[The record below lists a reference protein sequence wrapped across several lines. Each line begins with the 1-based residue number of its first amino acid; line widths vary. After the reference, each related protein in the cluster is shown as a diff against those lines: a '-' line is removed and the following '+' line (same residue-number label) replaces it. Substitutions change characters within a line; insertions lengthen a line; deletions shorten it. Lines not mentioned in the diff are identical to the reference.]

1 MRHPGLS
8 LTRKGVVG
16 LGLLVAVAVWC
27 LTLYW
32 AGPSISAL
40 EERSTDLVWRLSAE
54 SSDERRLIVVDIDE
68 KSLNEVGPWPW
79 PRSVQAQLVQR
90 IGQQGAQQQVLDI
103 VFSDATADDPKL
115 AAALRQH
122 PVVLS
127 QVFALEQGGAPMAG
141 RLLGELGW
149 PTCPAPFGHA
159 NGYLANSPG
168 ILAEGGL
175 HAGHITPRVSTDGMV
190 RHQPAVVCF
199 DNKAY
204 AALGLVAL
212 MKGSSEKDLVLE
224 RGTGWLDAPWTLRG
238 VSPSFPPVPLDRRG
252 DLRIPWR
259 NHPDSFISVSASDVL
274 AGRVPAGLM
283 DKAWV
288 LVGSSAFGLNDSI
301 ATPFSGAS
309 AGLQAHAQII
319 LGLIDGRLPYQPRL
333 APAYQALAALGG
345 LALLVFLLGRRRFA
359 PYLLP
364 VVAAA
369 WVLGLWGLHAVALVQ
384 HNLWLGWVEPGWLV
398 LLAGLLLGLVEH
410 AKSRIDRDRLY
421 SHLSSYLP
429 APVAASLALQRP
441 SSAIEASTR
450 QVSVMFADIRNFSA
464 YCEARPP
471 EEAAAVLHAFFS
483 TATEIVAQH
492 GGIVESLKGD
502 AVVAVWHAGP
512 QAGSKAGG
520 SDQHASHALQ
530 AAVALQ
536 QAIQGVL
543 PDPAPEG
550 LEPLSLGIGLE
561 TGPALSGSFGL
572 ASRRTHLLLGRTV
585 TIAARL
591 ADMTADLSHPILLG
605 EGMAAQVT
613 GTELLSM
620 GTFMI
625 DGLKQP
631 RHLYAHPLMSAP
643 RLDTLPQS

>member
-1 MRHPGLS
+1 MARPGPL
-8 LTRKGVVG
+8 LTRGGVVG
-16 LGLLVAVAVWC
+16 LGLLLAACAWLLIVWRV
-27 LTLYW
+27 
-32 AGPSISAL
+32 PSTVTAL
-40 EERSTDLVWRLSAE
+40 EERSTDLVWRLSAVRE
-54 SSDERRLIVVDIDE
+54 DERRLIVVDVDE
-68 KSLNEVGPWPW
+68 RSLNEVGSWPW
-79 PRSVQAQLVQR
+79 PRATQAQLVQR
-90 IGQQGAQQQVLDI
+90 IAQQGAQQQVLDI
-103 VFSDATADDPKL
+103 VFADTTAEDGKL
-115 AAALRQH
+115 AEAIRQY

-127 QVFALEQGGAPMAG
+127 QVFALEQGGAPMSG
-141 RLLGELGW
+141 RLQGELGW
-149 PTCPAPFGHA
+149 PTCPAPFGDA
-159 NGYLANSPG
+159 SGYLANSPS
-168 ILAEGGL
+168 IVTSAKV
-175 HAGHITPRVSTDGMV
+175 HAGHITPRVAQDGIV

-199 DNKAY
+199 NGKAY
-204 AALGLVAL
+204 PALGLVAL
-212 MKGSSEKDLVLE
+212 MKGASEKDLVLE
-224 RGTGWLDAPWTLRG
+224 RGTGWLDAHWSLRG

-259 NHPDSFISVSASDVL
+259 TNPDSFISVSAADVL

-301 ATPFSGAS
+301 ATPFGGAS
-309 AGLQAHAQII
+309 AGMQAHAQIMV
-319 LGLIDGRLPYQPRL
+319 GLIDGRIPFQPRI
-333 APAYQALAALGG
+333 APAYQIVIALLG
-345 LALLVFLLGRRRFA
+345 LALLVSLLRRRSFA
-359 PYLLP
+359 AYLLP
-364 VVAAA
+364 LVAAVWA
-369 WVLGLWGLHAVALVQ
+369 LGLWGLHATALIHQ
-384 HNLWLGWVEPGWLV
+384 SLLLGWVEPALV
-398 LLAGLLLGLVEH
+398 VLAGGLFLGLVEH

-429 APVAASLALQRP
+429 APVAASLALQSP
-441 SSAIEASTR
+441 SSAIEASTK

-483 TATEIVAQH
+483 VATEIVTQH

-502 AVVAVWHAGP
+502 AVVAVWHAD
-512 QAGSKAGG
+512 AKADG
-520 SDQHASHALQ
+520 SDLHASHALKS
-530 AAVALQ
+530 AVSLL

-572 ASRRTHLLLGRTV
+572 SSRRTHLLLGRTV

-605 EGMAAQVT
+605 EGMAAQVS
-613 GTELLSM
+613 GIDLQAM